1 MQSKSSGTLPVMPI
15 LFAVLL
21 SVTLA
26 APFGDAEARALE
38 IDSGM
43 TIEVSV
49 EVTGGRS
56 AVLARVVAVS
66 GELPPVA
73 LVDQGDGEWVGIVRL
88 SGREDVQV
96 AFEAIDG
103 GGQSEISELASLTDL
118 GVDPAVIST
127 SRPTQPPPDEMGPN
141 WWLVGG
147 IGAGL
152 AALALLVVWAVG
164 FKVDKWSVNP
174 DNLEDVD
181 QTADRSASGTD
192 D

>member
-1 MQSKSSGTLPVMPI
+1 MPI
-15 LFAVLL
+15 LLALLL

-26 APFGDAEARALE
+26 APFGNAEARALE

-49 EVTGGRS
+49 AVDGGRS
-56 AVLARVVAVS
+56 AVLARVVAAA

-73 LVDQGDGEWVGIVRL
+73 LVDQGNGHWIGIVRL

-103 GGQSEISELASLTDL
+103 GGQSEISELVSLTDL
-118 GVDPAVIST
+118 GVDPAVVST
-127 SRPTQPPPDEMGPN
+127 SRPTHPPPEETGPN
-141 WWLVGG
+141 WWLIGG

-164 FKVDKWSVNP
+164 FKVDKRSENP
-174 DNLEDVD
+174 DNSEDVD
-181 QTADRSASGTD
+181 QSADRPDPGTD

>member
-1 MQSKSSGTLPVMPI
+1 MPI
-15 LFAVLL
+15 LFALLL

-43 TIEVSV
+43 TVEISV
-49 EVTGGRS
+49 AVQGGRS
-56 AVLARVVAVS
+56 AVLARVVALA

-73 LVDQGDGEWVGIVRL
+73 LIDQGNGRWLGILRL

-103 GGQSEISELASLTDL
+103 GGESDISDLTSLTDL
-118 GVDPAVIST
+118 GVDPAVISPT
-127 SRPTQPPPDEMGPN
+127 RPTQLPREEPGPD

-147 IGAGL
+147 VAAGL
-152 AALALLVVWAVG
+152 TALVLLAMWAVG
-164 FKVDKWSVNP
+164 HKFDKRSDNP
-174 DNLEDVD
+174 DNSTDVD
-181 QTADRSASGTD
+181 QSAAQSDTEPGA
-192 D
+192 

>member
-1 MQSKSSGTLPVMPI
+1 MPI
-15 LFAVLL
+15 LSVLLL

-49 EVTGGRS
+49 AVDGGRS
-56 AVLARVVAVS
+56 AVLARVVAIS

-73 LVDQGDGEWVGIVRL
+73 LVDQGNGRWVGILRF
-88 SGREDVQV
+88 SGREDVRV

-103 GGQSEISELASLTDL
+103 GGQSEISDLTTLTDL
-118 GVDPAVIST
+118 GVDPAVISP
-127 SRPTQPPPDEMGPN
+127 SRPTQPPPEEPGPN
-141 WWLVGG
+141 WWLLGG
-147 IGAGL
+147 IAAGL
-152 AALALLVVWAVG
+152 AALVLVVVWAVG
-164 FKVDKWSVNP
+164 NKVDKRTENP
-174 DNLEDVD
+174 DNSTDVD
-181 QTADRSASGTD
+181 QSADRANRESD

>member
-1 MQSKSSGTLPVMPI
+1 MMPF
-15 LFAVLL
+15 LLALLL

-43 TIEVSV
+43 TVEVSV
-49 EVTGGRS
+49 VVDGGRS
-56 AVLARVVAVS
+56 AVLARAVAVA

-73 LVDQGDGEWVGIVRL
+73 LADHGNGQWIGILRL

-103 GGQSEISELASLTDL
+103 GGESEISDLTSLTDL
-118 GVDPAVIST
+118 GVDPAVISST
-127 SRPTQPPPDEMGPN
+127 RPTQVPSEDTGPD

-147 IGAGL
+147 IAAGL
-152 AALALLVVWAVG
+152 AAIVLFVVWAIG
-164 FKVDKWSVNP
+164 YKVDKRSDNP
-174 DNLEDVD
+174 DNSTDVD
-181 QTADRSASGTD
+181 QSADQREPGVD

>member
-1 MQSKSSGTLPVMPI
+1 MPI
-15 LFAVLL
+15 LFALLL
-21 SVTLA
+21 SVTLT

-49 EVTGGRS
+49 AVDGGRS
-56 AVLARVVAVS
+56 AVLARVVALA

-73 LVDQGDGEWVGIVRL
+73 LVDQGNGEWVGILRF

-103 GGQSEISELASLTDL
+103 GGESDISNLNSLTDL
-118 GVDPAVIST
+118 GVDPAVISAT
-127 SRPTQPPPDEMGPN
+127 RPTQLPAEDPGPN

-147 IGAGL
+147 IAAGL
-152 AALALLVVWAVG
+152 GALVLLVVWAVG
-164 FKVDKWSVNP
+164 YKVDKRSDNP
-174 DNLEDVD
+174 DNSTDVD
-181 QTADRSASGTD
+181 QSATQSDPETGG
-192 D
+192 

>member
-1 MQSKSSGTLPVMPI
+1 MPI
-15 LFAVLL
+15 LLAMLL

-49 EVTGGRS
+49 AVDGGRS
-56 AVLARVVAVS
+56 AVLARVVAVA

-73 LVDQGDGEWVGIVRL
+73 LIDQGDGKWVGIVRL

-103 GGQSEISELASLTDL
+103 GGQSEISDLTSLTDL
-118 GVDPAVIST
+118 GVDPAVISA
-127 SRPTQPPPDEMGPN
+127 SRPTRPPPAENGPN
-141 WWLVGG
+141 WWL
-147 IGAGL
+147 IGAIAAGL

-164 FKVDKWSVNP
+164 FKVDKRSENP
-174 DNLEDVD
+174 DNSEDVD
-181 QTADRSASGTD
+181 QSADRPDSRPD